1 MLCVQ
6 ELRKKKSLQDVLE
19 NDTVFG
25 FFCYYVVSNFECSKQ
40 KRLAKDQ
47 DL

>member
-1 MLCVQ
+1 MCPRT
-6 ELRKKKSLQDVLE
+6 ESKKSLQDVLE
-19 NDTVFG
+19 NDTVLG
-25 FFCYYVVSNFECSKQ
+25 FFYYVVSNFECSKQ